1 MVNKMR
7 TLQQPRVIGWRS
19 HWAHPI
25 MLSGVLIGL
34 TACSGG
40 GLQGERIAQAIQDDV
55 IKQGGTSLKAVTCPK
70 NIKPEAGSTFDCIGE
85 IDTGYTF
92 TIPVK
97 QNDDKGNVV
106 WDVPNAKGLLNVPK
120 LQTLIQDALQSELGA
135 RPVVECGGTYKP
147 IKAGQ
152 TFDCK
157 LDYKKPDPKQDS
169 KDGKA
174 GDKPA
179 TETATAQSPAKT
191 TSDQAGASNPETD
204 KTSNKSEK
212 GDKSGKPGKGKAE
225 KILVTIDPQGN
236 LSWQR
241 VLPDSGQKVAA
252 APGAAATKPGEQAI
266 AAPPSAA
273 AAAAPPAQASADDFL
288 NQAGATDS
296 IED

>member
-1 MVNKMR
+1 MVNRMG
-7 TLQQPRVIGWRS
+7 TLQKPRISMQRS
-19 HWAHPI
+19 QRVLPV
-25 MLSGVLIGL
+25 MLSGLLIGL

-70 NIKPEAGSTFDCIGE
+70 EIKPEVGSTFDCIGE

-120 LQTLIQDALQSELGA
+120 LQTLIQEALQSELGA

-157 LDYKKPDPKQDS
+157 LDYKKPDPKQDA
-169 KDGKA
+169 KDGKT

-179 TETATAQSPAKT
+179 ADIATAQSPAKT
-191 TSDQAGASNPETD
+191 APDQAAAGNAEAD
-204 KTSNKSEK
+204 KNSDKSEK

-241 VLPDSGQKVAA
+241 VLPDSGKKVAA
-252 APGAAATKPGEQAI
+252 VPGAATKPGEQAT
-266 AAPPSAA
+266 AAPSSAA
-273 AAAAPPAQASADDFL
+273 AAAAPPAQANADDFL

>member
-1 MVNKMR
+1 MM
-7 TLQQPRVIGWRS
+7 
-19 HWAHPI
+19 
-25 MLSGVLIGL
+25 GL

-40 GLQGERIAQAIQDDV
+40 GGQGDRIAQAIQDDV

-70 NIKPEAGSTFDCIGE
+70 EIKTEVGSAFECIGE

-92 TIPVK
+92 TIAVK

-106 WDVPNAKGLLNVPK
+106 WDVPNAKGLLNVAK
-120 LQTLIQDALQSELGA
+120 LQTLIQESLQAELGT
-135 RPVVECGGTYKP
+135 RPVVACGGTYKP

-157 LDYKKPDPKQDS
+157 LDYKKPDSKPDPKQAA
-169 KDGKA
+169 KDEKASPDQGNGK
-174 GDKPA
+174 
-179 TETATAQSPAKT
+179 
-191 TSDQAGASNPETD
+191 SD
-204 KTSNKSEK
+204 
-212 GDKSGKPGKGKAE
+212 KPGKGKPE

-241 VLPDSGQKVAA
+241 VLPDGGRRVAIAPAGAAKPEVQPAA
-252 APGAAATKPGEQAI
+252 APNAAV
-266 AAPPSAA
+266 APP
-273 AAAAPPAQASADDFL
+273 PQATADDFL